1 MIRGWEA
8 IELVLFVHKKER
20 NECKKQVNIAK

>member
-8 IELVLFVHKKER
+8 IELVLFVRQKER
-20 NECKKQVNIAK
+20 NECKKRVNIAK